1 MKRVKNDVRDLS
13 DETLA
18 LAKAGNKAALGLVF
32 RNVDGLLRWRANKY
46 PVGQEDR
53 EDLLS
58 IGYLAVFDALRTYRP
73 GAGRFVSW
81 VTQWAHARMWTSLQV
96 QKRRGASLNEYAVER
111 AHEELPANPDEVL
124 AAEGTRDEVQRAVK
138 KLPVRLREVMRG
150 RMAGKTLESI
160 GDAVDLS
167 RERIRQME
175 ALALDK
181 VRRELARRGAA

>member
-1 MKRVKNDVRDLS
+1 MKRVKHDVRDLT

-18 LAKAGNKAALGLVF
+18 LAKDGNKAALAAVF

-46 PVGQEDR
+46 PVGPEDR

-73 GAGRFVSW
+73 GAGRFVGW

-96 QKRRGASLNEYAVER
+96 QKRRGATLSEYAVER
-111 AHEELPANPDEVL
+111 AHEELPASPDEVL
-124 AAEGTRDEVQRAVK
+124 AAEDMRDEVQRAVK
-138 KLPVRLREVMRG
+138 KLPPRLREVVRG
-150 RMAGKTLESI
+150 RLQGLTLDKV
-160 GDAVDLS
+160 GQRVDLS

-175 ALALDK
+175 AYALGK
-181 VRRELARRGAA
+181 VRRELTRRGAA